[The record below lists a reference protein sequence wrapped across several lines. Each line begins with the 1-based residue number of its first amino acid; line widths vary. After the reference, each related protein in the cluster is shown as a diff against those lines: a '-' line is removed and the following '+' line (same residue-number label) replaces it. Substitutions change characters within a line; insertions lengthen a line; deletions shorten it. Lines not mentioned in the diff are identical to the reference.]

1 MGKATQRVARLHRAY
16 VQQVVEKT
24 GVKPTPLAK
33 AIGVSPSTLTRLLNE
48 PDDSAATL
56 HAGTLAKL
64 EAFSGITPPTDYEL
78 THSARQVPR
87 GLREDAQPFVPADVP
102 DDLAHAVKV
111 LTSGRKNI
119 EAWLVTSRALE
130 CAGYVPGDAVIVD
143 VSIQPRAGDPV
154 CADVH
159 DWRTRTTDTVM
170 RFFEPPYLV
179 PSTFDETLRRPIVV
193 DDRVAIK
200 GVILPYRLRARPERD

>member
-33 AIGVSPSTLTRLLNE
+33 AIGIAPSTLTRLLNE

-78 THSARQVPR
+78 SHPVRHGPR
-87 GLREDAQPFVPADVP
+87 DDAEPFVPAEAP
-102 DDLAHAVKV
+102 PDLAHAVKV
-111 LTSGRKNI
+111 LTSGRKSI
-119 EAWLVTSRALE
+119 EAWLIRSRALE

-143 VSIQPRAGDPV
+143 LAVQPRAGDPV
-154 CADVH
+154 CAQIHERHSSV
-159 DWRTRTTDTVM
+159 TETVM
-170 RFFEPPYLV
+170 RFYEPPYLM

-193 DDRVAIK
+193 DKLVQLK
-200 GVILPYRLRARPERD
+200 GVILPYRLRARPADRED